1 MKKFLLIASLL
12 ATISCTHQNQSIKLD
27 ISFDEKK
34 SNIGNGSAIDVV
46 VFDDRANREIIG
58 KKVFG
63 DEKITISPE
72 QNLALLLEQ
81 KIKDNLSRKGFVQGG
96 DKIVEI
102 HIESLE
108 YLARRRFFIGTSKA
122 NGELKVIVSNV
133 RSGERFTKNFTL
145 AVKNKHF
152 IAPLTS
158 TDANTINEVLQ
169 ELVQDILND
178 KAVLKNLAN

>member
-1 MKKFLLIASLL
+1 MKKFLLVVSLL
-12 ATISCTHQNQSIKLD
+12 ATISCSHQNQKVTLD
-27 ISFDEKK
+27 LSFDEKK

-46 VFDDRANREIIG
+46 VFDDRANKEIIG
-58 KKVFG
+58 KKIFG

-72 QNLALLLEQ
+72 QNLAQLLEQ
-81 KIKDNLSRKGFVQGG
+81 KIKENLGRKGFSQGG

-108 YLARRRFFIGTSKA
+108 YRARRRFFIGTSKA
-122 NGELKVIVSNV
+122 DGVLKVIVSNV
-133 RSGERFTKNFTL
+133 KSGEKFTKNFTL
-145 AVKNKHF
+145 TIKNKHF
-152 IAPLTS
+152 IAPLAS
-158 TDANTINEVLQ
+158 TDANTINELLQ